1 MFWVFVSYI
10 MVDFIVF
17 FCDVSENRIC
27 IVFYFGL
34 INLGKNIF
42 NKDSFK
48 YVCKKCVFIYRLIVI
63 K

>member
-1 MFWVFVSYI
+1 

-17 FCDVSENRIC
+17 FRDVSENRIC

-34 INLGKNIF
+34 INLGKKIF

-48 YVCKKCVFIYRLIVI
+48 YVC
-63 K
+63 